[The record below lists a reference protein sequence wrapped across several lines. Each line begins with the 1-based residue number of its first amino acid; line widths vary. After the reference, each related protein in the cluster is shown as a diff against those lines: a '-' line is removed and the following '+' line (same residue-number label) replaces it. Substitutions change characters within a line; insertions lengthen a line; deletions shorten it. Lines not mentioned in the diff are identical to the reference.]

1 MNCCF
6 IKKKRIV
13 PKKVSY
19 LIDDRVSKD
28 ITDKYMNERISC
40 GTCHNVFCLHQNLFK
55 LLKVKIIKH
64 T

>member
-19 LIDDRVSKD
+19 LIDDNVSKDDRVSKD
-28 ITDKYMNERISC
+28 ITDKYMN
-40 GTCHNVFCLHQNLFK
+40 
-55 LLKVKIIKH
+55 
-64 T
+64 